1 MILRDTYSLRRHIII
16 LKTSG
21 EEWPNDLVP
30 HMNKPVVWFRQV
42 SKWMHPPRK
51 QFDNTLFQDSK
62 KLMLLCPVMGKPKV
76 PRKLG
81 LGYCSE
87 ESCFLGLNNNTKS
100 NLFDICGNPFRGQNV
115 TQSMVPSR
123 PMMLNV
129 GRPDRP
135 LSGYTVRYLRM
146 YARALEFAP
155 SMKLGGVGNF
165 IPQNFSFTDGI
176 YKEVQFNQHIQFFF
190 KKIYFFV

>member
-1 MILRDTYSLRRHIII
+1 M
-16 LKTSG
+16 
-21 EEWPNDLVP
+21 
-30 HMNKPVVWFRQV
+30 
-42 SKWMHPPRK
+42 
-51 QFDNTLFQDSK
+51 
-62 KLMLLCPVMGKPKV
+62 
-76 PRKLG
+76 
-81 LGYCSE
+81 
-87 ESCFLGLNNNTKS
+87 KS

-176 YKEVQFNQHIQFFF
+176 YKEVQFNQHIQTFL
-190 KKIYFFV
+190 KNIIFFVSRF